1 MGYGG
6 RTLSVRKS
14 GDPAPKDGKGKG
26 NSEFEVFVGG
36 VPESA
41 TEDSLK
47 KAFGECGEIDRLR
60 LPLNEEG
67 KPKGIAFIQFKDKD
81 SCDKAVAMT
90 DTEMDGSYLRVKM
103 SGDGK
108 GKGKG
113 KGKKGGLSAD
123 KMAAKSGSM
132 GVPEGKK
139 L

>member
-1 MGYGG
+1 MG
-6 RTLSVRKS
+6 
-14 GDPAPKDGKGKG
+14 G

-47 KAFGECGEIDRLR
+47 ELFADCGEIERLR
-60 LPLNEEG
+60 VPLNDES

-81 SCDKAVAMT
+81 ACDKAVKMT
-90 DTEMDGSYLRVKM
+90 DTEVDGSYLRVKM
-103 SGDGK
+103 SGEGKDGKGKGKDK

-113 KGKKGGLSAD
+113 KGKKGKDGMSAE
-123 KMAAKSGSM
+123 KNAAKHGSM

-139 L
+139 QTFDDSDDE